1 MFPCPRVKGQK
12 FVTRTIPFWHSFGWH
27 VDDVTKAP
35 PEHRFGDIQ
44 HLSNRN
50 TGIPISRYP
59 LVNIEKAT

>member
-50 TGIPISRYP
+50 TGIPNGFQGT
-59 LVNIEKAT
+59 LW